1 MWIGK
6 FNDFPSLSRFYQQKF
21 RPWTLE
27 RRKKLTQKHW
37 WKIVS
42 SFHLVIA
49 REKFDPREISNC
61 VSGRASLQLGNKT
74 AGWRAHKNIL
84 CREISTRR
92 ERESPNHE
100 HKLEFCYGLDFVER
114 KNFNAVSLFFCY
126 STAFCHNLIQIEH
139 SISNL
144 SKWKHSVEFTC
155 NSIRRGE
162 LLMAQETKPKLFKK

>member
-1 MWIGK
+1 MWKNKINVLHDICLTNRIYMENECFHSPHFQFYSFSVMWIGK
-6 FNDFPSLSRFYQQKF
+6 FNDFPSPSRFYQQNF
-21 RPWTLE
+21 VRGHWQE
-27 RRKKLTQKHW
+27 RKSSHKNW

-61 VSGRASLQLGNKT
+61 VSGRASLQLANKT

-114 KNFNAVSLFFCY
+114 KNFNAVSLFFA
-126 STAFCHNLIQIEH
+126 TLQH
-139 SISNL
+139 SATI
-144 SKWKHSVEFTC
+144 
-155 NSIRRGE
+155 
-162 LLMAQETKPKLFKK
+162 